1 MVERPRKV
9 LRWAGM
15 ELRYTLKPDAGPE
28 KRYTV
33 TLDDATYATPEPP
46 GPAPDWTRLEH
57 QQCQDCPLTKEK
69 SPRCPVA
76 LRIAPVVEQFK
87 DSISYEEADV
97 TVDAGGRRYTK
108 RVPMQIGVSGLIGL
122 VMATSGCPV
131 LDKLRPM
138 VFTHLPFPSLQETMY
153 RSMSMYLLGQFFVEK
168 KGGTPDRTLDG
179 LAAIFA
185 RIGKVNASIA
195 ERLRPLVPRDA
206 TINAVINLDCFATF
220 TKSAIDKSSMAW
232 LERLFQPYWDKP
244 A

>member
-1 MVERPRKV
+1 V
-9 LRWAGM
+9 
-15 ELRYTLKPDAGPE
+15 ELRYTLKPDAGPAMT
-28 KRYTV
+28 RVV
-33 TLDDATYATPEPP
+33 TLDDQTYASPEPP

-57 QQCQDCPLTKEK
+57 QQCQDCPLDKET

-76 LRIAPVVEQFK
+76 VRIAPLVEQFK
-87 DSISYEEADV
+87 DSVSYEQADV
-97 TVDAGGRRYTK
+97 TVEAQGRVITK
-108 RVPMQIGVSGLIGL
+108 RVPMQIGVSGLFGA

-153 RSMSMYLLGQFFVEK
+153 RSMSMYLLGQFFIER
-168 KGGTPDRTLDG
+168 KGGKPDRTLEG

-185 RIGKVNASIA
+185 RIGKVNQSIA

-220 TKSAIDKSSMAW
+220 TKSAIDKSSLAW
-232 LERLFQPYWDKP
+232 LERLFQPYWDSP
-244 A
+244 AP

>member
-1 MVERPRKV
+1 
-9 LRWAGM
+9 M

-33 TLDDATYATPEPP
+33 TLDEQSYGSPEPP
-46 GPAPDWTRLEH
+46 GTPPDWTRLEH
-57 QQCQDCPLTKEK
+57 EQCQDCPLSKES

-76 LRIAPVVEQFK
+76 VRIAPLVETFK
-87 DSISYEEADV
+87 DSVSYEEADV
-97 TVDAGGRRYTK
+97 TVESQGRVYTK
-108 RVPMQIGVSGLIGL
+108 RVPMQIGVSGLFGV

-153 RSMSMYLLGQFFVEK
+153 RSMSMYLLAQFFIEK
-168 KGGTPDRTLDG
+168 KGGTPDRTLEG

-185 RIGKVNASIA
+185 RIGKVNQSIA
-195 ERLRPLVPRDA
+195 ERLRPLVARDA

-220 TKSAIDKSSMAW
+220 TKSAIDKQSLAW
-232 LERLFQPYWDKP
+232 LERLFKPYWEGSEPP
-244 A
+244 AKA